1 MLVFGQGLHFRL
13 ALTTI
18 GAATVRLEPA
28 SYTATTE
35 DCRLATTAILGLLA

>member
-1 MLVFGQGLHFRL
+1 MLIVCQGLHFRL

-28 SYTATTE
+28 SDTATTE
-35 DCRLATTAILGLLA
+35 DCRLATAAILRLLA